1 MGNYLK
7 MPDKRRVQALLEL
20 GWSYRR
26 IERET
31 GVRRETVA
39 RYDPRRASNAANLST
54 GAEVSTDDVSADEGE
69 PKAANLWAGANAAH
83 GPPGLAEPYRE
94 QIEAGLRQGLT
105 AQRIWQDLCA
115 EVAYP
120 HSYASV
126 RRYVRRLKQAQPKLV
141 DVMEHP
147 PGEEAQV
154 DFFQGPPTFD
164 EAQGRWRRP
173 WIFRLTLSCSKHGY
187 EEPLWTQERDGFL
200 RAHEHAFVRLGGVP
214 KVIRHDNL
222 KAAVVRAC
230 LYDPD
235 VSEVYAAFARHWGF
249 VPLPSRPRHPQEN
262 GVAERSGGYVKSNA
276 LKGRRFDS
284 LQALAA
290 FLERW
295 NRTVAQVRIHG
306 TTRQQVLKHFLEV
319 ERPALQPL
327 PNEPFGLFQV
337 GTRSVHPDGHVEV
350 EGAFYSVPHALVG
363 ELVRAQWDGHLVR
376 ISTLGADPDRR
387 AVAVHLAVKAGTY
400 STRPEHRPL
409 HRPARQQAYEAI
421 LLSKIEHIGLQALA
435 WAQAV
440 IADRGVRAYRLLQG
454 LISLTRSH
462 PRERVE
468 WACGYTLGYGLFRYR
483 ILRRLLEQA
492 AAQAP
497 VPSLLHEHAV
507 IRDLRVY
514 AELA

>member
-7 MPDKRRVQALLEL
+7 MTDKRRVLALLEL

-26 IERET
+26 IQRET
-31 GVRRETVA
+31 GVRRETIA
-39 RYDPRRASNAANLST
+39 RYDPRRPAKAANLST

-249 VPLPSRPRHPQEN
+249 VSLPSRPRHPQEKDVASYCTSSDRFGTSYAPGMAAELP
-262 GVAERSGGYVKSNA
+262 GVFAWRALVRRIEVVATIVGCLSYQQAMASPDLDRRRIYVQAVGQLLQREVATCTEPLVSRSELVGDAHSPNAESGELHATARTHFV
-276 LKGRRFDS
+276 GRQHRGNRAVGVIVQQPID
-284 LQALAA
+284 LGDDGGVGLVEHADR
-290 FLERW
+290 ERE
-295 NRTVAQVRIHG
+295 RHAEGARGSTSETDVR
-306 TTRQQVLKHFLEV
+306 
-319 ERPALQPL
+319 
-327 PNEPFGLFQV
+327 
-337 GTRSVHPDGHVEV
+337 GHV
-350 EGAFYSVPHALVG
+350 VG
-363 ELVRAQWDGHLVR
+363 
-376 ISTLGADPDRR
+376 
-387 AVAVHLAVKAGTY
+387 
-400 STRPEHRPL
+400 
-409 HRPARQQAYEAI
+409 
-421 LLSKIEHIGLQALA
+421 
-435 WAQAV
+435 
-440 IADRGVRAYRLLQG
+440 
-454 LISLTRSH
+454 
-462 PRERVE
+462 
-468 WACGYTLGYGLFRYR
+468 
-483 ILRRLLEQA
+483 LE
-492 AAQAP
+492 
-497 VPSLLHEHAV
+497 
-507 IRDLRVY
+507 
-514 AELA
+514 

>member
-1 MGNYLK
+1 MS
-7 MPDKRRVQALLEL
+7 DKRRVLALLEL
-20 GWSYRR
+20 GWAYRR

-31 GVRRETVA
+31 GVRRETIA
-39 RYDPRRASNAANLST
+39 RYDPRRPSKAANVSTGSDVSVADGGPKAANLST
-54 GAEVSTDDVSADEGE
+54 GSG
-69 PKAANLWAGANAAH
+69 GAH
-83 GPPGLAEPYRE
+83 GPPGLAAPFRA
-94 QIEAGLRQGLT
+94 QIEAGLRHGLT
-105 AQRIWQDLCA
+105 AQRIWQDLCT

-126 RRYVRRLKQAQPKLV
+126 RRYVRRLKHAQPKLV

-187 EEPLWTQERDGFL
+187 EEPLWTQGRDGFL

-214 KVIRHDNL
+214 RVIRHDNL

-235 VSEVYAAFARHWGF
+235 VSEVYAAFATHWGF

-276 LKGRRFDS
+276 LKGRRFNS
-284 LQALAA
+284 LKELAE

-306 TTRQQVLKHFLEV
+306 TTRQQVLRHFLEV
-319 ERPALQPL
+319 EQPMLQPL
-327 PNEPFGLFQV
+327 PAEPFGLFQV
-337 GTRSVHPDGHVEV
+337 GNRMVHPDGHVEV
-350 EGAFYSVPHALVG
+350 EATFYSVPHTLVG
-363 ELVRAQWDGHLVR
+363 QQVRAQWDGHLLRVYR
-376 ISTLGADPDRR
+376 VDAAGQRH
-387 AVAVHLAVKAGTY
+387 AVAVHLCVKPGAY
-400 STRPEHRPL
+400 STRREHRPL
-409 HRPARQQAYEAI
+409 HRPARQAAYEAI
-421 LLSKIEHIGLQALA
+421 LLGKAEHIGPHALA

-440 IADRGVRAYRLLQG
+440 IVERGVRAYRLLQG
-454 LISLTRSH
+454 LIR
-462 PRERVE
+462 PDPQPP
-468 WACGYTLGYGLFRYR
+468 A
-483 ILRRLLEQA
+483 
-492 AAQAP
+492 
-497 VPSLLHEHAV
+497 
-507 IRDLRVY
+507 
-514 AELA
+514 

>member
-1 MGNYLK
+1 MS
-7 MPDKRRVQALLEL
+7 DKRRVLALLEL
-20 GWSYRR
+20 GWPYRR

-31 GVRRETVA
+31 GVRRETIA
-39 RYDPRRASNAANLST
+39 RYDPRRPPKAANVST
-54 GAEVSTDDVSADEGE
+54 GSEVSTDDGE
-69 PKAANLWAGANAAH
+69 AKAANLSAGAQIAH
-83 GPPGLAEPYRE
+83 GPPGLAAAYRAE
-94 QIEAGLRQGLT
+94 IEAGLRQGLT
-105 AQRIWQDLCA
+105 AQRIWQDLCVQ
-115 EVAYP
+115 VAYP

-126 RRYVRRLKQAQPKLV
+126 RRYVRRLKHAHPKLV
-141 DVMEHP
+141 DVIEHP

-173 WIFRLTLSCSKHGY
+173 WIFRMTLSCSKHGY

-214 KVIRHDNL
+214 RVIRHDNL

-235 VSEVYAAFARHWGF
+235 VSEVYAAFASHWGF

-276 LKGRRFDS
+276 LKGRRFNS
-284 LQALAA
+284 LQELAE

-306 TTRQQVLKHFLEV
+306 TTRQQVLKHFLDV
-319 ERPALQPL
+319 EQPVLQLL
-327 PNEPFGLFQV
+327 PPEPFGLFQV
-337 GTRSVHPDGHVEV
+337 GSRTVHPDGHVEV
-350 EGAFYSVPHALVG
+350 EGAFYSVPHTLVG
-363 ELVRAQWDGHLVR
+363 QQVRAQWDGHLVR
-376 ISTLGADPDRR
+376 VYRLDADGLRQ
-387 AVAVHLAVKAGTY
+387 AVAVHLCVKPGAY
-400 STRPEHRPL
+400 STRREHRPL
-409 HRPARQQAYEAI
+409 HRPARQAAYAAM
-421 LLSKIEHIGLQALA
+421 LLGKAEHIGPHALA

-440 IADRGVRAYRLLQG
+440 IVERGVRAYRLLQG

-462 PRERVE
+462 PRERVD
-468 WACGYTLGYGLFRYR
+468 WACGYALQYRLFRYGT
-483 ILRRLLEQA
+483 LRRLIEQA

-497 VPSLLHEHAV
+497 MPKLLQEHAV
-507 IRDLRVY
+507 IRDLSVY
-514 AELA
+514 AQLI

>member
-1 MGNYLK
+1 
-7 MPDKRRVQALLEL
+7 
-20 GWSYRR
+20 
-26 IERET
+26 
-31 GVRRETVA
+31 
-39 RYDPRRASNAANLST
+39 
-54 GAEVSTDDVSADEGE
+54 
-69 PKAANLWAGANAAH
+69 
-83 GPPGLAEPYRE
+83 LAEPYRE

-126 RRYVRRLKQAQPKLV
+126 RRYVRRLKHAHPKLV

-164 EAQGRWRRP
+164 AAQGRWRRP

-187 EEPLWTQERDGFL
+187 EEPLWTQDRDGFL

-235 VSEVYAAFARHWGF
+235 VSEVYAAFAQHWGF

-276 LKGRRFDS
+276 LKGRRFNS
-284 LQALAA
+284 LEELAA
-290 FLERW
+290 YLERW

-306 TTRQQVLKHFLEV
+306 TTRQQVLRHFLEV
-319 ERPALQPL
+319 EQPALQAL
-327 PNEPFGLFQV
+327 PSEPFGLFQV
-337 GTRSVHPDGHVEV
+337 GTRTVHPDGHIEV
-350 EGAFYSVPHALVG
+350 EGAFYSVPHTLVG
-363 ELVRAQWDGHLVR
+363 ELVRVQWDGHLVR
-376 ISTLGADPDRR
+376 ISRIAMDGERHAI
-387 AVAVHLAVKAGTY
+387 AIHLAVKPGTY
-400 STRPEHRPL
+400 STQPEHRPL

-421 LLSKIEHIGLQALA
+421 LLGKIEHIGPQALA
-435 WAQAV
+435 WAQAA
-440 IADRGVRAYRLLQG
+440 IAARGVRAYRLLQG

-497 VPSLLHEHAV
+497 MPTLLHEHAV

-514 AELA
+514 AEIA